1 MYVEKISSQ
10 IVRHFSHGAH
20 LIKKRKI
27 TGENCRD
34 SLRCWPYWILTRPGS
49 ANIRP
54 NISVLSS
61 TNTILLAGVSTDPVR
76 INDSDPDSDVMWI
89 EICCHSFFDNK
100 NFPLKTNKEMIFKKL
115 ISKSFL
121 LPFFFRTLYEKKDI
135 FSSPAKRCGF
145 STITN

>member
-10 IVRHFSHGAH
+10 IVRYFSHGAH

-49 ANIRP
+49 ASNRP

-61 TNTILLAGVSTDPVR
+61 TNTILLPGVSTDPVR
-76 INDSDPDSDVMWI
+76 INDSDPHYARTRKNAVKNVMKTRI
-89 EICCHSFFDNK
+89 KKQFKKFLDSFFQM
-100 NFPLKTNKEMIFKKL
+100 KTVKVTKKA
-115 ISKSFL
+115 
-121 LPFFFRTLYEKKDI
+121 
-135 FSSPAKRCGF
+135 SSGKIVR
-145 STITN
+145 S